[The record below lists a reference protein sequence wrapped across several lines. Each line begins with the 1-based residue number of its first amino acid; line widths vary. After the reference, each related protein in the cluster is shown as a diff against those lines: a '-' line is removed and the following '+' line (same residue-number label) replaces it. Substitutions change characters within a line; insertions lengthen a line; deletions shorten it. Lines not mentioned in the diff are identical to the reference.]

1 VVVLVVGVVVLL
13 LLLVRW
19 SAATMEWWWSVSYGV
34 VACMGDCWCGVVDVV
49 CNVGCSVVVV
59 YSGWVGGSGIGGGMF
74 GVDIWIGVCCGI
86 GGGVFGGG
94 SMFVVVGGVVYGFGG
109 GVVVFGHRFQLPS
122 ISLIQAGQ
130 SVIPA

>member
-1 VVVLVVGVVVLL
+1 
-13 LLLVRW
+13 
-19 SAATMEWWWSVSYGV
+19 
-34 VACMGDCWCGVVDVV
+34 MGDCWCGVVDGV

-59 YSGWVGGSGIGGGMF
+59 YSGWAGGSGIGGGMF
-74 GVDIWIGVCCGI
+74 GVDIWIGVCFGI
-86 GGGVFGGG
+86 GGGVVGGG
-94 SMFVVVGGVVYGFGG
+94 SMFVVVGEVVYGFGG